1 MASQRQH
8 RSRLAAR
15 LGKLRR
21 ALARGSVL
29 AGSVL
34 TLGLGFAAPV
44 NASVQLE
51 RQALEARVQA
61 VRAMLRE
68 PVAADAVGGT
78 AGVAGLTGLSGE
90 EPPLRT
96 AQWFNWNNWNN
107 WNNWKNW
114 GNWLNR

>member
-8 RSRLAAR
+8 RNRLATR

-21 ALARGSVL
+21 ALAQVSML

-34 TLGLGFAAPV
+34 ALGSAAAAH
-44 NASVQLE
+44 ASVQLE
-51 RQALEARVQA
+51 RQTLEARVQA
-61 VRAMLRE
+61 VRAMLQVPAPGDAGDAAAKTP
-68 PVAADAVGGT
+68 PVR
-78 AGVAGLTGLSGE
+78 S
-90 EPPLRT
+90 
-96 AQWFNWNNWNN
+96 AQWFNWSNWNN

>member
-21 ALARGSVL
+21 ALAQVSVL

-34 TLGLGFAAPV
+34 ALGSAAAAH
-44 NASVQLE
+44 ASVQLE
-51 RQALEARVQA
+51 RETLEARVQA
-61 VRAMLRE
+61 VRAMLQV
-68 PVAADAVGGT
+68 PAVGDAVDAVDAVDAGGK
-78 AGVAGLTGLSGE
+78 ARPV
-90 EPPLRT
+90 RT
-96 AQWFNWNNWNN
+96 AQWFNWSNWNN

>member
-8 RSRLAAR
+8 RSRRAER

-21 ALARGSVL
+21 ALARGAML

-34 TLGLGFAAPV
+34 GLGLAAPV
-44 NASVQLE
+44 NASVQIE

-61 VRAMLRE
+61 VRAMLHE
-68 PVAADAVGGT
+68 PAAADALGSTGSE
-78 AGVAGLTGLSGE
+78 AGEA
-90 EPPLRT
+90 PPLRT

-114 GNWLNR
+114 LNR

>member
-21 ALARGSVL
+21 ALAQVSVFAGSVL
-29 AGSVL
+29 ALGS
-34 TLGLGFAAPV
+34 AAH
-44 NASVQLE
+44 ASVQLE
-51 RQALEARVQA
+51 RQTLEARVQA
-61 VRAMLRE
+61 VRAMLQE
-68 PVAADAVGGT
+68 PVPGSAVDAVDAVDGASKAT
-78 AGVAGLTGLSGE
+78 
-90 EPPLRT
+90 PLRT

-114 GNWLNR
+114 GNWFNR

>member
-21 ALARGSVL
+21 ALAQVSVL

-34 TLGLGFAAPV
+34 ALGSAAAAH
-44 NASVQLE
+44 ASVQLE
-51 RQALEARVQA
+51 RQTLEARVQA
-61 VRAMLRE
+61 VRAMLQV
-68 PVAADAVGGT
+68 PAVGDAVDSVDD
-78 AGVAGLTGLSGE
+78 AGKARPV
-90 EPPLRT
+90 RT
-96 AQWFNWNNWNN
+96 AQWFNWSNWNN

>member
-21 ALARGSVL
+21 ALAQVSML

-34 TLGLGFAAPV
+34 ALGSAAAAH
-44 NASVQLE
+44 ASVQLE
-51 RQALEARVQA
+51 RQTLEARVQA
-61 VRAMLRE
+61 VRAMLQM
-68 PVAADAVGGT
+68 PAPGDAVDSVDGVDAVDA
-78 AGVAGLTGLSGE
+78 AGKAWPV
-90 EPPLRT
+90 RT
-96 AQWFNWNNWNN
+96 AQWFNWSNWNN

>member
-21 ALARGSVL
+21 ALAHVSML

-34 TLGLGFAAPV
+34 ALGSAAAAH
-44 NASVQLE
+44 ASVQLE
-51 RQALEARVQA
+51 RETLEARVQA
-61 VRAMLRE
+61 VRAMLQV
-68 PVAADAVGGT
+68 PAVGDAVDSVDD
-78 AGVAGLTGLSGE
+78 AGKARPV
-90 EPPLRT
+90 RT
-96 AQWFNWNNWNN
+96 AQWFNWSNWNN

>member
-8 RSRLAAR
+8 RSRLAER

-29 AGSVL
+29 ASSVL
-34 TLGLGFAAPV
+34 AMGLAAPV

-51 RQALEARVQA
+51 RQGLEARVQA
-61 VRAMLRE
+61 VRAMLQE
-68 PVAADAVGGT
+68 PVAADA
-78 AGVAGLTGLSGE
+78 
-90 EPPLRT
+90 PPLRI

>member
-8 RSRLAAR
+8 RSRLAER

-21 ALARGSVL
+21 ALGRGAVL

-34 TLGLGFAAPV
+34 GLATPV
-44 NASVQLE
+44 NASVQIE

-61 VRAMLRE
+61 VRAMLQE
-68 PVAADAVGGT
+68 PAVVDAAGSSG
-78 AGVAGLTGLSGE
+78 GVAGE
-90 EPPLRT
+90 AAPLRT

>member
-8 RSRLAAR
+8 RSRLAER
-15 LGKLRR
+15 LGRWRR

-34 TLGLGFAAPV
+34 ALAVATPV

-51 RQALEARVQA
+51 RQALEARVK
-61 VRAMLRE
+61 VLRAMLQE
-68 PVAADAVGGT
+68 PLPAGAAGS
-78 AGVAGLTGLSGE
+78 VAGDA
-90 EPPLRT
+90 PPLRT
-96 AQWFNWNNWNN
+96 AQWFNWHNWNN

>member
-21 ALARGSVL
+21 VLVRVSVL
-29 AGSVL
+29 AGSAL
-34 TLGLGFAAPV
+34 ALGAAAPL
-44 NASVQLE
+44 NATVRLE

-61 VRAMLRE
+61 VRAALLD
-68 PVAADAVGGT
+68 PAAAEAVDAVG
-78 AGVAGLTGLSGE
+78 AVADKAT
-90 EPPLRT
+90 PVRT
-96 AQWFNWNNWNN
+96 AQWFNWGNWNN

>member
-8 RSRLAAR
+8 RNRLAAR

-21 ALARGSVL
+21 ALAQVSVL

-34 TLGLGFAAPV
+34 ALGSAAAAH
-44 NASVQLE
+44 ASVQLE
-51 RQALEARVQA
+51 RQTLEARVQA
-61 VRAMLRE
+61 VRAMLQV
-68 PVAADAVGGT
+68 PAVGDAVDSVDAVDAGGK
-78 AGVAGLTGLSGE
+78 ARPV
-90 EPPLRT
+90 RT
-96 AQWFNWNNWNN
+96 AQWFNWSNWNN

>member
-15 LGKLRR
+15 LGRLRR

-29 AGSVL
+29 VGSVLAGSVL
-34 TLGLGFAAPV
+34 GLGLAAPV
-44 NASVQLE
+44 NASVQIE

-61 VRAMLRE
+61 VRAMLQE
-68 PVAADAVGGT
+68 PAAADVIGSPGS
-78 AGVAGLTGLSGE
+78 VAGE
-90 EPPLRT
+90 AAPLRT

>member
-21 ALARGSVL
+21 ALAQVSVL

-34 TLGLGFAAPV
+34 ALGSAAAAH
-44 NASVQLE
+44 ASVQLE
-51 RQALEARVQA
+51 RQTLEARVQA
-61 VRAMLRE
+61 VRAMLQE
-68 PVAADAVGGT
+68 PVPGDPADALDG
-78 AGVAGLTGLSGE
+78 AGKAL
-90 EPPLRT
+90 PLRT
-96 AQWFNWNNWNN
+96 AQWFNWSNWNN

>member
-21 ALARGSVL
+21 ALAQVSVL

-34 TLGLGFAAPV
+34 ALGSAAAAH
-44 NASVQLE
+44 ASVQLE
-51 RQALEARVQA
+51 RQTLEARVQA
-61 VRAMLRE
+61 VRAMLQV
-68 PVAADAVGGT
+68 PAVGDVVDSVDAVDAGGK
-78 AGVAGLTGLSGE
+78 ARPV
-90 EPPLRT
+90 RT
-96 AQWFNWNNWNN
+96 AQWFNWSNWNN

>member
-21 ALARGSVL
+21 VLVRVSVL
-29 AGSVL
+29 AGSAL
-34 TLGLGFAAPV
+34 ALGTATPV
-44 NASVQLE
+44 NATVRPE

-61 VRAMLRE
+61 VRAALLN
-68 PVAADAVGGT
+68 PAAADTVDGVGAVADKT
-78 AGVAGLTGLSGE
+78 
-90 EPPLRT
+90 PPLRT
-96 AQWFNWNNWNN
+96 AQWFNWGNWNN

>member
-21 ALARGSVL
+21 ALAQVSML
-29 AGSVL
+29 AGSML
-34 TLGLGFAAPV
+34 ALGSAAAAH
-44 NASVQLE
+44 ASVQLE
-51 RQALEARVQA
+51 RQTLEARVQA
-61 VRAMLRE
+61 VRAMLQV
-68 PVAADAVGGT
+68 PAVGDAVDSVDAVDAGGK
-78 AGVAGLTGLSGE
+78 ARPV
-90 EPPLRT
+90 RT
-96 AQWFNWNNWNN
+96 AQWFNWSNWNN

>member
-8 RSRLAAR
+8 RNRLAAR

-21 ALARGSVL
+21 ALAQVSML

-34 TLGLGFAAPV
+34 ALGSAAAAH
-44 NASVQLE
+44 ASVQLE
-51 RQALEARVQA
+51 RQTLEARVQA
-61 VRAMLRE
+61 VRAMLQV
-68 PVAADAVGGT
+68 PAVGDVVDSVDAVDA
-78 AGVAGLTGLSGE
+78 AGKARPV
-90 EPPLRT
+90 RT
-96 AQWFNWNNWNN
+96 AQWFNWSNWNN